1 MLQRQIEDEQRLA
14 DQREFARL
22 AELQGLAKKR
32 EREEK
37 EEAERRKA
45 EQEKVELENRLAQEE
60 LKKFE
65 RDKREKELLRLSE
78 EAFRI
83 EQEALQAE
91 AEALRAG
98 AIPDEPKPI
107 TLHSPEHPLS
117 RVFGVE
123 PASGPVGPAAQFA
136 RESTPAPELR
146 KVTPEEMQHVAWL
159 FLNVAGIRVQPLNAQ
174 NLLLRFEPSAI
185 EQSIRYMH
193 YKVTSLGSKL
203 NRDQFV
209 HEVEDK
215 LWKSSIE
222 RA

>member
-1 MLQRQIEDEQRLA
+1 MKGHYQNETPEEKEIREAKERLSEALKKKAIAEDQKLIAARNALLQRQIEDEQRLA

-65 RDKREKELLRLSE
+65 RDKHEKELLRLSE

-91 AEALRAG
+91 AKLCVPVPFQMNPSRSLFIALN
-98 AIPDEPKPI
+98 I
-107 TLHSPEHPLS
+107 
-117 RVFGVE
+117 
-123 PASGPVGPAAQFA
+123 
-136 RESTPAPELR
+136 
-146 KVTPEEMQHVAWL
+146 
-159 FLNVAGIRVQPLNAQ
+159 
-174 NLLLRFEPSAI
+174 LLAE
-185 EQSIRYMH
+185 
-193 YKVTSLGSKL
+193 SLGW
-203 NRDQFV
+203 NPPQGR
-209 HEVEDK
+209 
-215 LWKSSIE
+215 
-222 RA
+222 